1 MTTARLCPDCD
12 LPVLPQVAEHG
23 QSAYCPRCQSKLYR
37 GGTFRFTGEFAI
49 ALACLILFIPAHFF
63 PMITI
68 RLFGV
73 MIPATLPSG
82 TLTLAPDFPAVAFLI
97 LFCSSIAP
105 LLVCGSVLSA
115 QYSLK
120 FRKFTLFKRSAW
132 IIGHLKHWAMFDVF
146 LVSLGISCFKVQDY
160 ADIYVG
166 PGLYSLVILQI
177 LMALLL
183 SRISLTRYWEA
194 WQPETEHKLDELSV
208 HCHHCHMSQGT
219 NSHCVRCQAP
229 LHKRMPN
236 SIQKTWAYLIAASV
250 FIFPANLYPISI
262 FLNNGK
268 RAEDTIFSGVATLV
282 KTDMLGIAIIIFVA
296 SIVVPVAK
304 ILGLAFILL
313 TIQFKRQVNHLQR
326 MKLYRFIQWIGKW
339 SMMDLFVIS
348 IMVTLIDR
356 DQLLDFTPGPG
367 AIAFGVV
374 VVLTMLAAESLDS
387 RLIWDNYEQRTK

>member
-12 LPVLPQVAEHG
+12 LPLLPQVAKQG
-23 QSAYCPRCQSKLYR
+23 QSAYCPRCNSKLYR
-37 GGTFRFTGEFAI
+37 GGTMRFTGEFAI
-49 ALACLILFIPAHFF
+49 ALACLILFIPAHVF

-82 TLTLAPDFPAVAFLI
+82 TLTLASEFPAVALLI

-105 LLVCGSVLSA
+105 FLVCGSVLSA
-115 QYSLK
+115 QFALK
-120 FRKFTLFKRSAW
+120 FKKFALFRRSLW
-132 IIGHLKHWAMFDVF
+132 IISHLKHWAMFDVF
-146 LVSLGISCFKVQDY
+146 LVSLAISCFKVQEY

-166 PGLYSLVILQI
+166 PGLYSLVLLQI
-177 LMALLL
+177 LTALLL
-183 SRISLTRYWEA
+183 SRISLNRYWEA
-194 WQPETEHKLDELSV
+194 WQPETEHRQNELSV
-208 HCHHCHMSQGT
+208 HCHGCHMSQGE
-219 NSHCVRCQAP
+219 NSHCIRCDAP

-236 SIQKTWAYLIAASV
+236 SVQKTWAYLISATV

-268 RAEDTIFSGVATLV
+268 RAEDTIFSGVATLIQ
-282 KTDMLGIAIIIFVA
+282 TDMHGIAIIIFVA

-313 TIQFKRQVNHLQR
+313 TIQFKRQVNHLHR
-326 MKLYRFIQWIGKW
+326 MKLYRFIQVIGKW

-356 DQLLDFTPGPG
+356 EQILDFTPGPG

-387 RLIWDNYEQRTK
+387 RLIWDNYEQRT